1 MSNNNTENL
10 PDIQFLTMTKV
21 QRGLRNEESGREDEK
36 SPLLIVQE
44 QPVKTLKKN
53 VRLYWSEQH

>member
-44 QPVKTLKKN
+44 QPVKT
-53 VRLYWSEQH
+53 